1 MMIVQ
6 TSEKL
11 RSIVESITELE
22 RYAGILVDEENRRLA
37 LGQSVCC
44 IHIYIVLRPIL
55 KKSEFQIERLMPDG
69 LQNQIDNI
77 DAVVI
82 SLSTKVAVMDKM
94 SSEQVEL
101 RDV

>member
-1 MMIVQ
+1 MLY
-6 TSEKL
+6 S
-11 RSIVESITELE
+11 
-22 RYAGILVDEENRRLA
+22 Y
-37 LGQSVCC
+37 
-44 IHIYIVLRPIL
+44 IYIVLRPIL
-55 KKSEFQIERLMPDG
+55 KKSEFQIERLMLDG
-69 LQNQIDNI
+69 LQNQIDNV